1 MTFLANLPPHG
12 PGRDHVLLA
21 AIAAGQIDPPVW
33 VRVPMGRVEIWVS
46 ADYLAIAGER
56 VPMSAPVAQA
66 AVDALDALLPTPA
79 IVDAIEDA
87 ATIVPLPTWAPPAG
101 QSRAAQTSS
110 AVLALCEERT
120 SAAFEL
126 RRIPAG
132 QLVAGHRKDVVLARH
147 MPPTDVVIYGA
158 RWPSGHRLQPLYPV
172 PGIAGHEASYEDYS
186 HGARAV
192 RDACLL
198 DGEPTTVTEILSGP
212 EASLLGGPVARLRY
226 ASPLRSEVPPP
237 PAPLRTL
244 RRGDHGPEVQELQHR
259 LGLADHRT
267 TIDGVFGR
275 FTEEAVKAFQEE
287 RGLEVDGIVGAATWA
302 ALRDEPPPT
311 ERAPA
316 YPFVQARNYHAGRE
330 RPIRAVVLH
339 TMEATEKPSTAEN
352 VAAWF
357 AGPNAPIASAHF
369 CVDADSTVQCVRE
382 QDTAFAAPGLNAD
395 GVQVELA
402 GYAGQGVAGW
412 ADDYSQALLRR
423 AAALVADLCRRHH
436 LSIVALDAQALLRGE
451 RGITTH
457 AEVTKAYRR
466 STHTDPGP
474 TFPMAAFLDL
484 VRQTGG
490 S

>member
-1 MTFLANLPPHG
+1 VSFLASLPPHG
-12 PGRDHVLLA
+12 SARDHVLLA
-21 AIAAGQIDPPVW
+21 AIAAGQIDPPTW
-33 VRVPMGRVEIWVS
+33 VRVPMGRVELQVS
-46 ADYLAIAGER
+46 ADYLTIAGDR
-56 VPMSAPVAQA
+56 IPMSAPVAQA
-66 AVDALDALLPTPA
+66 AVDSLGGLLPTCA
-79 IVDAIEDA
+79 IVDAIEA
-87 ATIVPLPTWAPPAG
+87 VATIVPLPTWAPPPG
-101 QSRAAQTSS
+101 QDRREQTSS
-110 AVLALCEERT
+110 AVLALCETRT
-120 SAAFEL
+120 RATFEL

-172 PGIAGHEASYEDYS
+172 PGIAGHEASYLDYS
-186 HGARAV
+186 HGVRAV

-198 DGEPTTVTEILSGP
+198 DGAPTTVTAILDGP

-226 ASPLRSEVPPP
+226 ANPLRSEVPPP
-237 PAPLRTL
+237 PAPQRTL
-244 RRGDHGPEVQELQHR
+244 RRGDHGPEVQELQH
-259 LGLADHRT
+259 LVGLADHRT
-267 TIDGVFGR
+267 TIDGVFGLL
-275 FTEEAVKAFQEE
+275 TEQAVKAFQEE

-302 ALRDEPPPT
+302 ALRDEPAPT

-316 YPFVQARNYHAGRE
+316 YPFVQARNYHATRL
-330 RPIRAVVLH
+330 RPIRAIVLH
-339 TMEATEKPSTAEN
+339 TMEAAEKPTTAEN

-357 AGPNAPIASAHF
+357 AGPNAPMASAHF
-369 CVDADSTVQCVRE
+369 CVDADSVVQCVRE
-382 QDTAFAAPGLNAD
+382 SDTAFAAPGLNAD
-395 GVQVELA
+395 GLQVELA
-402 GYAGQGVAGW
+402 GYAGQGAAGW
-412 ADDYSQALLRR
+412 ADDFSQALLRR

-436 LSIVALDAQALLRGE
+436 LPVVVLDAPALLRGE

-457 AEVTKAYRR
+457 AEVTKAYRL

>member
-1 MTFLANLPPHG
+1 MSFLVSLPPHG
-12 PGRDHVLLA
+12 PARDRALLA

-33 VRVPMGRVEIWVS
+33 VRLQMGRVELQVS
-46 ADYLAIAGER
+46 ADYLTIAGER

-66 AVDALDALLPTPA
+66 AVDSLDALLPTPK
-79 IVDAIEDA
+79 IVDAIEDE
-87 ATIVPLPTWAPPAG
+87 ATIVPLPTWAPPPG
-101 QSRAAQTSS
+101 QDRSAQTSS

-120 SAAFEL
+120 RATFEL

-132 QLVAGHRKDVVLARH
+132 QLVAGHRKDVVLARY
-147 MPPTDVVIYGA
+147 MPPGDVVIYGA

-186 HGARAV
+186 HGVRAV
-192 RDACLL
+192 RDACLI
-198 DGEPTTVTEILSGP
+198 DGEPTTVTAILEGP
-212 EASLLGGPVARLRY
+212 EAALLGGPVARPRY
-226 ASPLRSEVPPP
+226 ASPLRPEPPIA
-237 PAPLRTL
+237 PAPQRTL
-244 RRGDHGPEVQELQHR
+244 RRGDHGPDVQELQHL

-267 TIDGVFGR
+267 TIDGLFGR
-275 FTEEAVKAFQEE
+275 LTEEAVKAFQEE
-287 RGLEVDGIVGAATWA
+287 RGLEVDGVVGVETWA

-316 YPFVQARNYHAGRE
+316 YPFVQARNYHSART

-339 TMEATEKPSTAEN
+339 TMEAAEKPNTAES

-357 AGPNAPIASAHF
+357 AGPSAPMASAHF
-369 CVDADSTVQCVRE
+369 CVDADSVVQCVRE
-382 QDTAFAAPGLNAD
+382 EDTAFAAPGLNAD
-395 GVQVELA
+395 GLQLELA

-436 LSIVALDAQALLRGE
+436 LPVVALNAAALLRGE

-457 AEVTKAYRR
+457 AAVTAAYRL

-474 TFPMAAFLDL
+474 SFPMVSFLDL
-484 VRQTGG
+484 VRQNGG
-490 S
+490 